1 MLKHERWKDIGGE
14 QYSAYTFCLADPQG
28 YDARRALRPDAQLNW
43 TVEAD
48 SHFAAMTA
56 HYKFMDWGDWGTYT
70 TDQEWDM
77 QPYPKEWSQT

>member
-1 MLKHERWKDIGGE
+1 MMLKHELWKDIGGE
-14 QYSAYTFCLADPQG
+14 HYSEYTFCLSGLRGD
-28 YDARRALRPDAQLNW
+28 DARRSLSPDAKLVW

-56 HYKFMDWGDWGTYT
+56 YYKFMGWGIYT

-77 QPYPKEWSQT
+77 QPYPKEWLQP

>member
-1 MLKHERWKDIGGE
+1 MMLKHELWKDIGGE
-14 QYSAYTFCLADPQG
+14 QYSEYTFCLAGPRGNDS
-28 YDARRALRPDAQLNW
+28 RRSLSPDAKLIW

-56 HYKFMDWGDWGTYT
+56 YYKFMGWGIYT

-77 QPYPKEWSQT
+77 QRYPKEWSQP